1 MYPVRNNYRYQLG
14 YAGKQKVGMEGS
26 CILRPAISEA
36 ETVFDVIDGALDGC
50 ADLIGGLPFLCP
62 ADRSGIKAEVLF
74 RIQIDHS
81 PASGRCTWIL
91 AVTDTA
97 VLSVFTFVPAHFRAD
112 ELEGLQ
118 PAAEMGCISF
128 RLHGK
133 GRVMG
138 TAGYSFL
145 IDRVIGAFICSTY
158 IHRDKCP
165 FEDPGGA
172 VLSGAEHIAAEE
184 RFIDIS
190 TVESGISKKGHR
202 IDQGM
207 LPEEILQYGEEQPCV
222 SYGSVLVRC
231 ICFLIKLDF
240 RMGGEIIL
248 VIELNGPDNAET
260 VRQDPGLIGIAKM
273 AVEILL
279 FDFLIG

>member
-1 MYPVRNNYRYQLG
+1 MYPVRNNYSYQLG
-14 YAGKQKVGMEGS
+14 YAGKQKVGMEGP
-26 CILRPAISEA
+26 CILRPAISET

-74 RIQIDHS
+74 WIQIDHS

-138 TAGYSFL
+138 IAGYSCL
-145 IDRVIGAFICSTY
+145 KTR
-158 IHRDKCP
+158 
-165 FEDPGGA
+165 
-172 VLSGAEHIAAEE
+172 
-184 RFIDIS
+184 
-190 TVESGISKKGHR
+190 
-202 IDQGM
+202 
-207 LPEEILQYGEEQPCV
+207 
-222 SYGSVLVRC
+222 
-231 ICFLIKLDF
+231 
-240 RMGGEIIL
+240 
-248 VIELNGPDNAET
+248 
-260 VRQDPGLIGIAKM
+260 
-273 AVEILL
+273 
-279 FDFLIG
+279 